1 MKRIYLPSS
10 GPEDWKR
17 LLADPDK
24 QWRPGYS
31 ARTAAYSWE
40 AAKGLPPEIKMVFR
54 TSGLVPFRRIEPL
67 FIVPEYRVSLPGRGH
82 LPQNDVFVL
91 ARDAAGDLLTIAV
104 EIKAKEPFG
113 PTLQAWDATAS
124 PGKTAR
130 LTAIRALLGLPEALP
145 GTIRY
150 QLLHRTASAVIE
162 ARRFNASSAVM
173 LVHAFGDNPA
183 NHADYG
189 AFLALYGQAMQLG
202 QLIRLA
208 TLENVT
214 LYTAWITGDP
224 VFLSA

>member
-1 MKRIYLPSS
+1 MPAEI
-10 GPEDWKR
+10 E
-17 LLADPDK
+17 AVF
-24 QWRPGYS
+24 
-31 ARTAAYSWE
+31 TA
-40 AAKGLPPEIKMVFR
+40 
-54 TSGLVPFRRIEPL
+54 SGLNRFRQIEPL
-67 FIVPEYRVSLPGRGH
+67 FIVPEYKVPLPGGGH
-82 LPQNDVFVL
+82 PSQNDVFVL
-91 ARDAAGDLLTIAV
+91 AKDALGDLLAITV
-104 EIKAKEPFG
+104 EAKVAESFG
-113 PTLQAWDATAS
+113 PTLDEWDAAAS
-124 PGKTAR
+124 PGKTTR
-130 LTAIRALLGLPEALP
+130 LDAIRAMLGLPGELP

-224 VFLSA
+224 AFLSA